1 MLDGERRAPTLFFDV
16 RVQVRRRRSAPLG
29 GGGGD
34 GAYAQAERRAT
45 SGLRNRSYVDG
56 SVIWYDGCEVK
67 NWTPSVAED
76 IVEDIV
82 PPEPRRASRRVQAK
96 QEAEQA
102 DEAKEATH
110 GSEDDDSD
118 YNESII
124 LDSDYVIT
132 SGDDDLHDDELVGD
146 KDLKGKRQQTNVKG
160 NRQSSVEV
168 NEETTDDS
176 SHDEDYI
183 SEEDDFWEPNSEE
196 EKVKLRFKQF
206 TPEDMKKHVFSI
218 GQVFKTVEHL
228 RQAIREY
235 SCQTR
240 KAIRF
245 EKNDQQ
251 RLFAKCKAGCPW
263 YIWASPDSRSD
274 GFQIKKH
281 CSKHSCSKTWK
292 INSFS
297 SDFLV
302 GKYVEQFR
310 EDEGMM
316 AFAVVE
322 VEDTETLRW
331 FLQTLKQDLGIENTY
346 PWIVMSDMQK
356 GLIKA
361 ATELFPNSEHRFCV
375 RHMWQNFQNTFR
387 GDVLKNQLWKIARS
401 SVVAKWEA
409 NMEEMKAI
417 NPEAYAWLEELPHNT
432 WVRAFQSK
440 LPKCDVLV
448 NNISEVFNKYIL
460 EARELP
466 VMSMIA
472 RIKHQLMTRHYNKDK
487 EAKDMKGHENAAEGG
502 QPSAPTYGHAIL
514 QQLMQ
519 QRQPPRVRTPMPLP
533 ESAFISAAQ
542 RLASQPGPSSS
553 TIRQGKLAQKLEAMK
568 QARSHDLENRR
579 TVILEARYEAQL
591 RRAEEAEM
599 RKLEIQ

>member
-302 GKYVEQFR
+302 GK
-310 EDEGMM
+310 
-316 AFAVVE
+316 
-322 VEDTETLRW
+322 
-331 FLQTLKQDLGIENTY
+331 
-346 PWIVMSDMQK
+346 
-356 GLIKA
+356 
-361 ATELFPNSEHRFCV
+361 
-375 RHMWQNFQNTFR
+375 

-487 EAKDMKGHENAAEGG
+487 EAKDMKGH
-502 QPSAPTYGHAIL
+502 
-514 QQLMQ
+514 
-519 QRQPPRVRTPMPLP
+519 RQPPRVRTPMPLP